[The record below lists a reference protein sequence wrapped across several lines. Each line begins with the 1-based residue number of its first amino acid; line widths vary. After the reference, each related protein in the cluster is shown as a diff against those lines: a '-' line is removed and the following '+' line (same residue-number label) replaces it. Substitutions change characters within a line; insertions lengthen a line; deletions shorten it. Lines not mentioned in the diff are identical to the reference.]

1 MSARSAF
8 QSFALTALVL
18 SVWNIDEKK
27 CRLVE
32 VKSPN
37 DRLSET
43 QKVWISVLL
52 SARIDVEVCHVVD
65 NPQPV
70 IKRRKIARKKE
81 HDYGDVSEELDE
93 EEGGGDED
101 EFKYESGDEGKRDE
115 GKLVRKAEVDALDDE
130 ENIMKRRR
138 S

>member
-1 MSARSAF
+1 M
-8 QSFALTALVL
+8 
-18 SVWNIDEKK
+18 WNIDERK

-52 SARIDVEVCHVVD
+52 SAGIDVEVCHVVD
-65 NPQPV
+65 GPDPS
-70 IKRRKIARKKE
+70 KRRKTTKNGRAKKE
-81 HDYGDVSEELDE
+81 HDYGDVSDELDE

-101 EFKYESGDEGKRDE
+101 EFKYESGEEGKKNE
-115 GKLVRKAEVDALDDE
+115 GRLLRKAAADALDDK
-130 ENIMKRRR
+130 ENLDVDVVPVKRRR

>member
-1 MSARSAF
+1 M
-8 QSFALTALVL
+8 
-18 SVWNIDEKK
+18 WNVDEKK

-52 SARIDVEVCHVVD
+52 SAGIDVEVCHVVD
-65 NPQPV
+65 GPDPS
-70 IKRRKIARKKE
+70 KRRKTTRNGRAKKE
-81 HDYGDVSEELDE
+81 HDYGDVSDELDE

-101 EFKYESGDEGKRDE
+101 EFKYESGEEGKKTE
-115 GKLVRKAEVDALDDE
+115 GRLLRKAAADALDDK
-130 ENIMKRRR
+130 ENLDVDMVPMKRRR